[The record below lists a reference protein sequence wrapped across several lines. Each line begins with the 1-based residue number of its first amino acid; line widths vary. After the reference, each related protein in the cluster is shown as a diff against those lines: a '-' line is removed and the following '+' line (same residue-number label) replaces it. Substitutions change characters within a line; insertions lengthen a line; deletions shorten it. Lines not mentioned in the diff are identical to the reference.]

1 VNINDLAG
9 KRILAK
15 AGTTPTWYSTVE
27 EYRVLEVSPS
37 GNWVR
42 LMNAHGN
49 KFWRAVT
56 EVSFVEELRDLKA
69 DKPRDGIITHKLT
82 AEEMDAPWVVVKP
95 DEWEDGRAINADAW
109 VYGNKPDWTLT
120 PEDGDDEE
128 GK

>member
-1 VNINDLAG
+1 MNVNDLVG

-15 AGTTPTWYSTVE
+15 VGQSRISSFCGPLVE
-27 EYRVLEVSPS
+27 EYRVLEVAPS
-37 GNWVR
+37 GNWIR

-95 DEWEDGRAINADAW
+95 DEEA
-109 VYGNKPDWTLT
+109 
-120 PEDGDDEE
+120 E
-128 GK
+128 